1 MFLEELARLC
11 GLAMSLFS
19 EQRIF
24 VIFENLLFDQ
34 FEVVAALTMP
44 DHEAVSSYGF

>member
-11 GLAMSLFS
+11 GLAMSLLC

-24 VIFENLLFDQ
+24 VVVEDLLFYQ
-34 FEVVAALTMP
+34 FEVITALTVP
-44 DHEAVSSYGF
+44 DHEAVASYGF

>member
-11 GLAMSLFS
+11 GLSMSLLS

-24 VIFENLLFDQ
+24 VVLEDLLLDQ
-34 FEVVAALTMP
+34 FEVITALTMP
-44 DHEAVSSYGF
+44 DHKAVTSYGF